1 MTTDSHGIVISRH
14 GKEVLI
20 EDVQGA
26 RHRCITRTQLDAVIS
41 GDRILWQPQAQGYGS
56 IVKILPRHGE
66 LHAISKT
73 GKPRVVA
80 ANIDILLIVCA
91 AQPPLQVELLD
102 HYLIAAEI
110 AAIQPIILFNKID
123 LLKPDERS
131 AAQNQLVTYQTIG
144 YRVEYL
150 SVNHSL
156 GLDALRQDLAG
167 KTAVLVGQ
175 SGVGKSSL
183 LRALVPGAT
192 ARIGELSTEQGKH
205 TTSHSELYH
214 LPNGGYV
221 IDSPGVRSFN
231 FIPVDAATLAQAF
244 IEFRPYLGQCRF
256 ANCSHVHEPGC
267 AIKQAVSAQH
277 ITQVRYHGYQAMLV
291 ECRT

>member
-1 MTTDSHGIVISRH
+1 MTTASHGIVISRH

-20 EDVQGA
+20 EDEQGA
-26 RHRCITRTQLDAVIS
+26 RHRCITRTQLEAVIS
-41 GDRILWQPQAQGYGS
+41 GDRILWQPQTQGYGS
-56 IVKILPRHGE
+56 IVKSLPRHGE
-66 LHAISKT
+66 LQARGKT

-80 ANIDILLIVCA
+80 ANIDIVLIVCA
-91 AQPPLQVELLD
+91 AQPLLSLQLLD
-102 HYLIAAEI
+102 HYVIAAEI
-110 AAIQPIILFNKID
+110 AAIQPIILFNKVD
-123 LLKPDERS
+123 LLNPDERTV
-131 AAQNQLVTYQTIG
+131 AQNQLVTYQSIG
-144 YRVEYL
+144 YHVDYV
-150 SVNHSL
+150 SVNQAM
-156 GLDALRQDLAG
+156 GIDTIRDELAG

-192 ARIGELSTEQGKH
+192 ARIGELSADQGKH

-214 LPNGGYV
+214 LPKGGYV

-244 IEFRPYLGQCRF
+244 SEFRPYLGQCRF

-267 AIKQAVSAQH
+267 AIKQALAAKR
-277 ITQVRYHGYQAMLV
+277 IARIRYDSYQAMLA
-291 ECRT
+291 ESNP

>member
-20 EDVQGA
+20 EDDQGA
-26 RHRCITRTQLDAVIS
+26 RHRCITRTQLEAVIS

-66 LHAISKT
+66 LHAVSKT

-80 ANIDILLIVCA
+80 ANVDIVLIVCA
-91 AQPPLQVELLD
+91 AQPPLQIDLLD

-110 AAIQPIILFNKID
+110 AAIQPIIVFNKID
-123 LLKPDERS
+123 LLNPDERS
-131 AAQNQLVTYQTIG
+131 LTQNQLVTYQTIG

-150 SVNHSL
+150 SVSHSL
-156 GLDALRQDLAG
+156 GLDAIRHDLAG

-192 ARIGELSTEQGKH
+192 VRIGELSTEQGKH
-205 TTSHSELYH
+205 TTSHSELHH

-231 FIPVDAATLAQAF
+231 FIPVDATTLAHAF

-256 ANCSHVHEPGC
+256 ANCSHVHEPRC
-267 AIKQAVSAQH
+267 AIKQAMTQKI
-277 ITQVRYHGYQAMLV
+277 ITQQRYNSYLSMLND
-291 ECRT
+291 